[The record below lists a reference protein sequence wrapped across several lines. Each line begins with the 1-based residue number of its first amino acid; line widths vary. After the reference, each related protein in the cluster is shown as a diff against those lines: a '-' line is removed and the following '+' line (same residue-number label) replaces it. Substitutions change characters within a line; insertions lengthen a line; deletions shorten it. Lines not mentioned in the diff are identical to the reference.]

1 MEKSISAGCA
11 ALLALCFTS
20 CDGGEPR
27 DPAIAAV
34 PQPVIVLADTV
45 LLSGSVY
52 TVDAERSWA
61 QAVAI
66 ADRDIVY
73 VGDDAGAQAFI
84 GPDTTRVDLAGR
96 MLLPG
101 FHDSHMHAE
110 SASVFVYDCNLNG
123 LEDKASI
130 LAKLGECASADTER
144 SWVVGVGWIPGYP
157 EIYKEDLD
165 GVVSDRPA
173 YLFAAD
179 GHHVLL
185 NSRGLKL
192 VGIDAQTADPPAGV
206 IHRHAGGE
214 PSGLLIESAMW
225 LPTPHLPP
233 VPDADRTRVLRE
245 AMAEANRAGVTSI
258 VEAWET
264 PEWDPIWQALHS
276 GNALSTR
283 VTLALL
289 VDENWDEDIDTLVA
303 RRFEGDEWL
312 QATQIK
318 LLVDGV
324 TENQTAALKD
334 PYLGHDGKRGFM
346 YFSQDQLNAWIP
358 LLESRGFQI
367 HAHTLGDQT
376 LAAVLDALERS
387 REVRGQPN
395 NRPSFIH
402 CYLID
407 PADYPRLRAADATVN
422 FTMLWRQMEP
432 AMVAINAP
440 ALGRERLAR
449 LMPMAEAA
457 EFGLVVTGGSDWYVS
472 QIDPLASI
480 AAGLTGKAVPF
491 YRSHAYEPDS
501 QPVMPGRRPSLDTL
515 IAAYTI
521 NGAYAAKTDAFTG
534 SIEVGKRADLVI
546 LDQNL
551 FEIPAEKIY
560 ETEVLATLV
569 DGRIVYG
576 ELP

>member
-1 MEKSISAGCA
+1 MQNSISAGCV
-11 ALLALCFTS
+11 ALLALCLAS
-20 CDGGEPR
+20 CDGGEPQN
-27 DPAIAAV
+27 AAV
-34 PQPVIVLADTV
+34 APMPPPSTVSADTV

-66 ADRDIVY
+66 AGRDIVY
-73 VGDDAGAQAFI
+73 VGDDDGAQAFI

-110 SASVFVYDCNLNG
+110 NGSVFVYECNLHG
-123 LEDKASI
+123 LSDKEAI
-130 LAKLGECASADTER
+130 LAKLGECAAADAE
-144 SWVVGVGWIPGYP
+144 SPWVRGAGWIPGYP

-165 GVVSDRPA
+165 GVVSDRPVH
-173 YLFAAD
+173 LVAAD
-179 GHHVLL
+179 GHHVLV
-185 NSRGLKL
+185 NSRALEL
-192 VGIDAQTADPPAGV
+192 LGIDAQTPDPPAGI
-206 IHRHAGGE
+206 IHHHAGGE
-214 PSGLLIESAMW
+214 PSGLLMESAMW
-225 LPTPHLPP
+225 LPTPHLPS
-233 VPDADRTRVLRE
+233 VPDADRSRVLRK
-245 AMAEANRAGVTSI
+245 AMEEANRAGITSI

-264 PEWDPIWQALHS
+264 PEWDPIWRALRRDD
-276 GNALSTR
+276 ALSTR

-289 VDENWDEDIDTLVA
+289 VDENWDEDIDALLA

-312 QATQIK
+312 RATQIK

-334 PYLGHDGKRGFM
+334 PYLGHEGARGLMF
-346 YFSQDQLNAWIP
+346 FSQEQLNAWIT
-358 LLESRGFQI
+358 LFENLDFQV
-367 HAHTLGDQT
+367 HAHTLGDRAV
-376 LAAVLDALERS
+376 AAVLDALERS
-387 REVRGQPN
+387 RRLRGQPN
-395 NRPSFIH
+395 NRPSFVH

-407 PADYPRLRAADATVN
+407 PADYPRLRAADATLN

-432 AMVAINAP
+432 PMVALNAP
-440 ALGRERLAR
+440 TLGRERLAR

-457 EFGLVVTGGSDWYVS
+457 EYGLVVTGGSDWYVS

-501 QPVMPGRRPSLDTL
+501 QPVMPGRTPSLETL

-521 NGAYAAKTDAFTG
+521 NGAYASKTEAFTG
-534 SIEVGKRADLVI
+534 SIEVGKRADLVL
-546 LDQNL
+546 LDRNL
-551 FEIPAEKIY
+551 FEIPAEEVY

-569 DGRIVYG
+569 DGRLVYG
-576 ELP
+576 ELR

>member
-1 MEKSISAGCA
+1 MEKSISAGCM
-11 ALLALCFTS
+11 ALLALCLAS
-20 CDGGEPR
+20 CDGSQPR
-27 DPAIAAV
+27 DAEVAPMSPPASTS
-34 PQPVIVLADTV
+34 ADTV

-66 ADRDIVY
+66 ADRHIVY

-84 GPDTTRVDLAGR
+84 GPDTISIDLAGR

-110 SASVFVYDCNLNG
+110 NASVFVYECPLHG
-123 LEDKASI
+123 LSDKEVV
-130 LAKLGECASADTER
+130 LAKLGECAAADTE
-144 SWVVGVGWIPGYP
+144 SAWVQGAGWTPGYP

-165 GVVSDRPA
+165 GNVVRIDH
-173 YLFAAD
+173 LGIDAD
-179 GHHVLL
+179 GHHVLV
-185 NSRGLKL
+185 NSRALEL
-192 VGIDAQTADPPAGV
+192 VGIDAQTPDPPAGI
-206 IHRHAGGE
+206 IHHHEGGE

-225 LPTPHLPP
+225 LPTPHLPS
-233 VPDADRTRVLRE
+233 VPDADRSRVLQK
-245 AMAEANRAGVTSI
+245 AMEEANRAGITSM

-264 PEWDPIWQALHS
+264 PEWDPIWRALRRDD
-276 GNALSTR
+276 ALTTR
-283 VTLALL
+283 ITLALL
-289 VDENWDEDIDTLVA
+289 IDENWDENIDALLA
-303 RRFEGDEWL
+303 RRYEGDEWL
-312 QATQIK
+312 RATQIK

-334 PYLGHDGKRGFM
+334 PYIGYEGNRGLM
-346 YFSQDQLNAWIP
+346 YFSQDQLNAWIA
-358 LLESRGFQI
+358 LFESHGFQI
-367 HAHTLGDQT
+367 HAHTLGDRALT
-376 LAAVLDALERS
+376 AVLDALEGS
-387 REVRGQPN
+387 RQLRGQPN
-395 NRPSFIH
+395 DRPSFIH

-407 PADYPRLRAADATVN
+407 PADFPRLRAADATLN

-432 AMVAINAP
+432 AMVALNAP
-440 ALGRERLAR
+440 ALGPERLAR

-472 QIDPLASI
+472 QIAPLASI

-521 NGAYAAKTDAFTG
+521 NGAYASKTDAFTG
-534 SIEVGKRADLVI
+534 SIEVGKRADLV
-546 LDQNL
+546 LLEQNL

-560 ETEVLATLV
+560 ETEVLTTLV
-569 DGRIVYG
+569 DGRVVYG